1 MSMLPPRHRLL
12 ALAAVAAAAGV
23 LASGCGS
30 SKPAYCG
37 DRSKLEQSVK
47 SISVTS
53 GISSLKTQLQQVET
67 NAQTL
72 VSSAKSDFPD
82 QTSAINTS
90 LSTLKSSVDAITP
103 SPSPAQLVTVASD
116 AKSVVDAVSSFVNA
130 SKSKCS

>member
-1 MSMLPPRHRLL
+1 MRRPRHHLV

-47 SISVTS
+47 SISVTG

-67 NAQTL
+67 DAQAL

-82 QTSAINTS
+82 QTSAIDTS
-90 LSTLKSSVDAITP
+90 LSQLKSSVGAIAS
-103 SPSPAQLVTVASD
+103 SPSPAQLAAVASN
-116 AKSVVDAVSSFVNA
+116 AKSVVDAVNSFVSA

>member
-1 MSMLPPRHRLL
+1 MTGLGRILL
-12 ALAAVAAAAGV
+12 VALATATVAV
-23 LASGCGS
+23 ASGCGS

-37 DRSKLEQSVK
+37 DRAKLEQSVK

-82 QTSAINTS
+82 ETSAIDTS
-90 LSTLKSSVDAITP
+90 VSNLKSSVGAITASP
-103 SPSPAQLVTVASD
+103 SPSQLVTTAGD
-116 AKSVVDAVSSFVNA
+116 AKAVADAVSSFVNA